1 MGRAFGDRV
10 GVRSRLQHYIHHPGR
25 RSESHHFHVDEPVT
39 VPTETWEIRV
49 RGVVQGVGFRPAVYR
64 LAVEC
69 ELRGEVANDTE
80 GVLIRL
86 CGLQPKIEQFLRR
99 LREEA
104 PPLSKIASIESRP
117 ATFLQQ
123 YRRFSIVDSRKT
135 AGRGEVT
142 ADAATCPECLAEI
155 DDPAQRR
162 HQYPFTNCTHCGPRL
177 SIVEG
182 IPYDRANTTMRDF
195 DLCPD
200 CAAEYADPRDRR
212 FHAQP
217 IACPA
222 CGPQLS
228 LHGAGV
234 EPAASNA
241 QALERIHAALVE
253 GRIVAVKGLGGFH
266 LCCDARNHQAV
277 QTLRE
282 RKRRYGKPF
291 AVMCPDLETI
301 EHYCVTGAAEREM
314 LASPAAPIVLLW
326 RLPVPEGG
334 LAELSEAIAP
344 GSRLLG
350 MMLPYTPLH
359 YLIAQR
365 MDAALIMTSGNLSGR
380 PQIIDNTEA
389 IEELAGIVDLIV
401 CHDRAIA
408 NRIDD
413 SVLRFVGG
421 QARMIRRARGFAPE
435 SIALPPGFERCD
447 GIVAYGA
454 ELKSTFCLVKQGNA
468 ILSQH
473 QGDLENLE
481 TWEDYAHNLDLYRRL
496 FEFTPALLCHDE
508 HPEYLSTKLAQ
519 QHAQEPSL
527 PCIAAQHH
535 HAHIVSA
542 LVEHGRPLTAKPVLG
557 VALDGLGFGSDNTL
571 WGGELLLADYRG
583 FERLAHLQ
591 PVAMPGGA
599 QAVKQ
604 PWRNTYAHIVNA
616 MPWERFLDEWGQTP
630 LAQRLA
636 AKPLATLRAM
646 MDKGLNSP
654 MASST
659 GRLFDAVAGAL
670 LLHPDQVLFEGQAAI
685 ELEML
690 VDPDGFDAVNQPG
703 AYPFPM
709 EESDAALL
717 QLSPRALWP
726 RLLDDLNAGVSKA
739 EISARFHAGLA
750 LGLVESITRL
760 RETHTFDT
768 VALSG
773 GCLQNGLLLNAL
785 EQILSARGFQVI
797 GNLMIP
803 ANDGGIALGQ
813 AAIAAARTLSER
825 GDSVLRHPLRSQ

>member
-1 MGRAFGDRV
+1 MTD
-10 GVRSRLQHYIHHPGR
+10 L
-25 RSESHHFHVDEPVT
+25 
-39 VPTETWEIRV
+39 TETQEIRV

-69 ELRGEVANDTE
+69 GLHGEVSNDTE

-86 CGLQPKIEQFLRR
+86 CGVQQNIQRFLRR

-104 PPLSKIASIESRP
+104 PPLSKIDSIESRP
-117 ATFLQQ
+117 ATFPEPF
-123 YRRFSIVDSRKT
+123 YRFRIVDSQRT
-135 AGRGEVT
+135 AGRGEIT
-142 ADAATCPECLAEI
+142 ADAAVCPECLAEI
-155 DDPAQRR
+155 DDPTQRR
-162 HQYPFTNCTHCGPRL
+162 YQYPFTNCTHCGPRL

-200 CAAEYADPRDRR
+200 CAAEYANPLDRR

-217 IACPA
+217 IACPK
-222 CGPQLS
+222 CGPRLS
-228 LHGAGV
+228 LHGSGV
-234 EPAASNA
+234 EPATSNA
-241 QALERIHAALVE
+241 QALDRIHTALAD
-253 GRIVAVKGLGGFH
+253 GLIVAVKGLGGFH

-291 AVMCPDLETI
+291 AVMCPDLDAI
-301 EHYCVTGAAEREM
+301 ERYCVTSAAERDS
-314 LASPAAPIVLLW
+314 LASPAAPIVLL
-326 RLPVPEGG
+326 RRRVPADG
-334 LAELSEAIAP
+334 LAALSAAIAP

-359 YLIAQR
+359 YLIAR
-365 MDAALIMTSGNLSGR
+365 RIGTALVMTSGNLSDQ
-380 PQIIDNTEA
+380 PQIIDNAEA
-389 IEELAGIVDLIV
+389 VEQLAGVADLVV

-421 QARMIRRARGFAPE
+421 KPRMIRRARGFAPQ
-435 SIALPPGFERCD
+435 SIALPPGFERSD

-454 ELKSTFCLVKQGNA
+454 ELKSTFCLVKQGHA

-496 FEFTPALLCHDE
+496 FELTPTLLCHDK
-508 HPEYLSTKLAQ
+508 HPEYLSTKLAR
-519 QHAQEPSL
+519 QHEQEQAL
-527 PCIAAQHH
+527 PRIEVQHH
-535 HAHIVSA
+535 HAHIASA
-542 LVEHGRPLTAKPVLG
+542 LVEHGRPLTAEPVLG
-557 VALDGLGFGSDNTL
+557 VALDGLGFGDDSGL
-571 WGGELLLADYRG
+571 WGGELLLADYHG
-583 FERLAHLQ
+583 FTRLARLQ
-591 PVAMPGGA
+591 PVVMPGGA

-604 PWRNTYAHIVNA
+604 PWRNTYAHLVNA
-616 MPWERFLDEWGQTP
+616 MPWERFLRDWGRTP

-636 AKPLATLRAM
+636 AKPLATLQAM
-646 MDKGLNSP
+646 MNRGLNSP
-654 MASST
+654 PASST

-690 VDPDGFDAVNQPG
+690 VDPDAFDTADQPD
-703 AYPFPM
+703 AYPFPI
-709 EESDAALL
+709 EKVGTLL
-717 QLSPRALWP
+717 QLNPRALWP
-726 RLLDDLNAGVSKA
+726 QLLHDLNAGVSKT

-750 LGLVESITRL
+750 LGLVELIARL
-760 RETHTFDT
+760 RNTHGFDT

-773 GCLQNGLLLNAL
+773 GCLQNGLLLHAL
-785 EQILSARGFQVI
+785 EQILSARGFKVI
-797 GNLMIP
+797 ANLMTP
-803 ANDGGIALGQ
+803 ANDGGVALGQ
-813 AAIAAARTLSER
+813 AAVAAARTLSKRER
-825 GDSVLRHPLRSQ
+825 EPRHHHGSERHVPGNTGKNHRHRR

>member
-1 MGRAFGDRV
+1 MIDP
-10 GVRSRLQHYIHHPGR
+10 I
-25 RSESHHFHVDEPVT
+25 
-39 VPTETWEIRV
+39 ETWEIRV
-49 RGVVQGVGFRPAVYR
+49 QGIVQGVGFRPAVYR

-69 ELRGEVANDTE
+69 ELQGEVSNDTE

-86 CGLQPKIEQFLRR
+86 CGLQRSIGQFLRR
-99 LREEA
+99 LRKEA

-117 ATFLQQ
+117 ATFRKQ
-123 YRRFSIVDSRKT
+123 YRRFSIVDSQKT

-142 ADAATCPECLAEI
+142 ADATVCPECLAEI
-155 DDPAQRR
+155 DDPTQRR
-162 HQYPFTNCTHCGPRL
+162 HHYPFTNCTHCGPRL
-177 SIVEG
+177 SIVQG
-182 IPYDRANTTMRDF
+182 IPYDRVNTTMRDF

-222 CGPQLS
+222 CGPRIS
-228 LHGAGV
+228 LHGALA
-234 EPAASNA
+234 EPALSNEA
-241 QALERIHAALVE
+241 ALDRIHTVIAD
-253 GRIVAVKGLGGFH
+253 GGIVAIKGLGGFH
-266 LCCDARNHQAV
+266 LCCDARNHGAV
-277 QTLRE
+277 QTLRA
-282 RKRRYGKPF
+282 RKQRYGKPF
-291 AVMCPDLETI
+291 AVMCPNLGAI
-301 EHYCVTGAAEREM
+301 ERYCVAGTAEREM
-314 LASPAAPIVLLW
+314 LSSPAAPIVLLW
-326 RLPVPEGG
+326 QRHAPADGM
-334 LAELSEAIAP
+334 AALSEAIAP

-359 YLIAQR
+359 YLIVRR
-365 MDAALIMTSGNLSGR
+365 MDAPLVMTSGNLSGQ
-380 PQIIDNTEA
+380 PQIIDTAEA
-389 IEELAGIVDLIV
+389 IDKLAGIADLVV
-401 CHDRAIA
+401 CHDRDIA

-421 QARMIRRARGFAPE
+421 KARMIRRARGFAPE

-454 ELKSTFCLVKQGNA
+454 ELKSTFCLVKQGSA

-481 TWEDYAHNLDLYRRL
+481 TWEDYAHNMDLYRRL
-496 FEFTPALLCHDE
+496 FELTPTVLCHDE
-508 HPEYLSTKLAQ
+508 HPEYLSTKLAL
-519 QHAQEPSL
+519 QHDREQAL
-527 PCIAAQHH
+527 PRVPAQHH

-542 LVEHGRPLTAKPVLG
+542 MVEHGRALTAEPVLG
-557 VALDGLGFGSDNTL
+557 VALDGLGFGFGFGFGSDKNL
-571 WGGELLLADYRG
+571 WGGELLLADYLG

-591 PVAMPGGA
+591 PVIMPGGA
-599 QAVKQ
+599 QAVRQ

-616 MPWERFLDEWGQTP
+616 MSWERFRRDWGDTP
-630 LAQRLA
+630 LGQMLA

-646 MDKGLNSP
+646 MDRGLNSP

-690 VDPDGFDAVNQPG
+690 VDPDAFDAANQPD
-703 AYPFPM
+703 AYAFPI
-709 EESDAALL
+709 EESDAASGDAPLP

-726 RLLDDLNAGVSKA
+726 RLLDDLNAGISKE

-750 LGLVESITRL
+750 LGLVELIMRL
-760 RETHTFDT
+760 RQTRGFDT

-785 EQILSARGFQVI
+785 ERILSSRGLEVI
-797 GNLMIP
+797 GNLMTP

-813 AAIAAARTLSER
+813 AAIAAAWTLSER
-825 GDSVLRHPLRSQ
+825 GDATPPSLLEE